1 MTYLSAVMGSVL
13 DSFFSTDR
21 QSLQTPSYL
30 SITPE
35 SYRGMIPSL
44 YDKYKH
50 FPLVEMQ
57 FSVWEDFKN
66 YHGKVEYYLFGG
78 GLRHGGVCF
87 RIPNQDAVV
96 VQAELVL
103 GRPRGTEIKW
113 FVLCR
118 KGKWK
123 PKKEDEIHISTH
135 DWHSGT
141 VLKVAHDFAKNF
153 KTYHAL
159 FNNCND
165 WKHKVVEYM
174 RKEGPPN
181 VQRPN
186 CLEELLHLAKKLGT
200 HLNVMQEEIGEVE
213 EVNE

>member
-1 MTYLSAVMGSVL
+1 
-13 DSFFSTDR
+13 
-21 QSLQTPSYL
+21 
-30 SITPE
+30 
-35 SYRGMIPSL
+35 MIPSL
-44 YDKYKH
+44 YDKYRH
-50 FPLVEMQ
+50 CPLVIMQ
-57 FSVWEDFKN
+57 FSVWQNFKN
-66 YHGKVEYYLFGG
+66 YHGKVEYYFFGG

-87 RIPNQDAVV
+87 RIPKQDVV
-96 VQAELVL
+96 AQAELVL
-103 GRPRGTEIKW
+103 GMPGGAEIKW

-123 PKKEDEIHISTH
+123 PKEEDEIYISTY

-141 VLKVAHDFAKNF
+141 VLKVAHDFAKTF

-165 WKHKVVEYM
+165 WKHKVVEHM

-186 CLEELLHLAKKLGT
+186 SLEELMHLAKKLGT
-200 HLNVMQEEIGEVE
+200 DLSVRQEAIGEVE